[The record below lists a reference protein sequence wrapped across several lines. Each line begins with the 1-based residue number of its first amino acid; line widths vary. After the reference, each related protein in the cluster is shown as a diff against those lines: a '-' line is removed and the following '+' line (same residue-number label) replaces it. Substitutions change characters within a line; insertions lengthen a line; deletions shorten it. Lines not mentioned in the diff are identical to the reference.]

1 MTPDA
6 TSPGSRFYSDMLD
19 IEECRRIAHMALSA
33 SDPGQRA
40 FLTREALDL
49 TARVLGGES

>member
-1 MTPDA
+1 MET
-6 TSPGSRFYSDMLD
+6 THQGSRYYADMLD
-19 IEECRRIAHMALSA
+19 IEECRRIAHMALEA
-33 SDPGQRA
+33 KDPGQRA